1 MLRAIFGVTGAGLV
15 ALGLFG
21 GQILENLQGGLIN
34 GSDSN
39 ANLATSESVVR
50 NVVSSIDTPSSLD
63 PAVSGITDATS
74 PQTQQLVDS
83 GSDVTVVALDSNG
96 AIAAPEQQ
104 PEQQP
109 ESQLAPTDENKL
121 AEVPAIHTDGG
132 TELKT
137 TQQTT
142 SSSSDTLTGAVV
154 SVASEVSDNNQQTEL
169 DKSTLASAQIA
180 STQISSTQISSTEAT
195 SSEASAIATSIQSE
209 SVQSEPVQSKQDELG
224 EVIDITTGQI
234 SGEEILVV
242 IKDKVNMRDG
252 PSIEHPVVLEL
263 GLGQELMEFKR
274 EGRWVHVGAYGTS
287 GKIGWVH
294 QRLVETAR

>member
-180 STQISSTQISSTEAT
+180 STQISSTEAT

>member
-96 AIAAPEQQ
+96 AIAA